1 MAFFKAVSE
10 GERNF
15 KAISI
20 VGDMVLLG
28 GELASQ
34 VRPPKI
40 LRRFFQAVTG
50 LKIFKLSK
58 FVTHSFELWTK
69 IPEMQK
75 YFHKC

>member
-28 GELASQ
+28 GELAKQ
-34 VRPPKI
+34 VRPPKD
-40 LRRFFQAVTG
+40 FEMV
-50 LKIFKLSK
+50 LSGGNGVK
-58 FVTHSFELWTK
+58 D
-69 IPEMQK
+69 I
-75 YFHKC
+75 